1 MGGPSITFAWESRSI
16 MRAFLLRRLL
26 QNAILLLFIS
36 VIVYGI
42 LYLVPGG
49 PFDQLNFGATSATA
63 AAAQVKRL
71 NELLGLDRPLYE
83 RYWTW
88 LTKALVGDWGMSW
101 TVAFGQPVGRLIE
114 SRLGNTLLLMGLSAV
129 FSLAIA
135 LPIGIIS
142 AVRPYSIWDYL
153 ITAFSF
159 FGLSMP
165 TFWFGVMML
174 IIFSVVLGW
183 LPAGGAI
190 TPGKANDIV
199 DRIRHLIMPVVV
211 LSLVQVAGQSRFIR
225 SSMLEVLK
233 QDYIRT
239 ARAKGVPWARVVLTH
254 GLRNAILPVITLL
267 GLEIPQLFG
276 GAIITETI
284 FTWPG
289 MGRLFFEGISKND
302 WPLVQAITMLSAF
315 LVVGGNLLAD
325 LAYAVVDPRIR
336 YE

>member
-1 MGGPSITFAWESRSI
+1 MRTFLI
-16 MRAFLLRRLL
+16 RRLF
-26 QNAILLLFIS
+26 QNAILLLIIS

-49 PFDQLNFGATSATA
+49 PFDQLNFGAVSAAA

-71 NELLGLDRPLYE
+71 NELLGLDKPLHE
-83 RYWTW
+83 RYLTW
-88 LTKALVGDWGMSW
+88 LGRALTGDWGMSW
-101 TVAFGQPVGRLIE
+101 TVAFGQPVARLVE

-129 FSLAIA
+129 FSFLIA
-135 LPIGIIS
+135 MPIGIIS
-142 AVRPYSIWDYL
+142 AVRPYSVWDYV
-153 ITAFSF
+153 ITGFSF

-174 IIFSVVLGW
+174 IVFSVTLGW

-190 TPGKANDIV
+190 TPGKADDLV
-199 DRIRHLIMPVVV
+199 DRIRHLVLPVLV

-225 SSMLEVLK
+225 SSMLETLK
-233 QDYIRT
+233 QDFVRT
-239 ARAKGVPWARVVLTH
+239 ARAKGVPWFRVVMTH
-254 GLRNAILPVITLL
+254 ALRNAILPVITLL

-302 WPLVQAITMLSAF
+302 WPLVQAITMMSAF
-315 LVVGGNLLAD
+315 LVVAGNLLAD
-325 LAYAVVDPRIR
+325 LCYAAVDPRIR

>member
-1 MGGPSITFAWESRSI
+1 

-135 LPIGIIS
+135 LSIGIIS

>member
-1 MGGPSITFAWESRSI
+1 

-135 LPIGIIS
+135 LPIGILS
-142 AVRPYSIWDYL
+142 SKASVR
-153 ITAFSF
+153 
-159 FGLSMP
+159 
-165 TFWFGVMML
+165 
-174 IIFSVVLGW
+174 
-183 LPAGGAI
+183 
-190 TPGKANDIV
+190 
-199 DRIRHLIMPVVV
+199 
-211 LSLVQVAGQSRFIR
+211 
-225 SSMLEVLK
+225 
-233 QDYIRT
+233 
-239 ARAKGVPWARVVLTH
+239 
-254 GLRNAILPVITLL
+254 
-267 GLEIPQLFG
+267 
-276 GAIITETI
+276 
-284 FTWPG
+284 
-289 MGRLFFEGISKND
+289 
-302 WPLVQAITMLSAF
+302 
-315 LVVGGNLLAD
+315 
-325 LAYAVVDPRIR
+325 
-336 YE
+336 

>member
-1 MGGPSITFAWESRSI
+1 

-26 QNAILLLFIS
+26 QNTILLLFIS

-71 NELLGLDRPLYE
+71 NELIGLDRPLHE
-83 RYWTW
+83 RYWNW

-101 TVAFGQPVGRLIE
+101 SVAFGQPVGRLIE

-142 AVRPYSIWDYL
+142 AVRPYSVWDYL

-183 LPAGGAI
+183 LPAGGAV
-190 TPGKANDIV
+190 TPGKADFV
-199 DRIRHLIMPVVV
+199 DRVRHLIMPVVV

-239 ARAKGVPWARVVLTH
+239 ARAKGVPWTRVVMTH

-315 LVVGGNLLAD
+315 LVVAGNLLAD

>member
-1 MGGPSITFAWESRSI
+1 
-16 MRAFLLRRLL
+16 
-26 QNAILLLFIS
+26 
-36 VIVYGI
+36 
-42 LYLVPGG
+42 
-49 PFDQLNFGATSATA
+49 
-63 AAAQVKRL
+63 
-71 NELLGLDRPLYE
+71 
-83 RYWTW
+83 
-88 LTKALVGDWGMSW
+88 
-101 TVAFGQPVGRLIE
+101 
-114 SRLGNTLLLMGLSAV
+114 
-129 FSLAIA
+129 
-135 LPIGIIS
+135 
-142 AVRPYSIWDYL
+142 
-153 ITAFSF
+153 
-159 FGLSMP
+159 MP

>member
-1 MGGPSITFAWESRSI
+1 

-88 LTKALVGDWGMSW
+88 LTKALGGDWGMSW

>member
-1 MGGPSITFAWESRSI
+1 MRTFLI
-16 MRAFLLRRLL
+16 RRLF
-26 QNAILLLFIS
+26 QNAILLLIIS

-49 PFDQLNFGATSATA
+49 PFDQLNFGAVSAAA

-71 NELLGLDRPLYE
+71 NELLGLDKPLHE
-83 RYWTW
+83 RYLTW
-88 LTKALVGDWGMSW
+88 LGRALTGDWGMSW
-101 TVAFGQPVGRLIE
+101 TVAFGQPVARLVE

-129 FSLAIA
+129 FSFLIA
-135 LPIGIIS
+135 MPIGIIS
-142 AVRPYSIWDYL
+142 AVRPYSVWDYL
-153 ITAFSF
+153 ITGFSF

-174 IIFSVVLGW
+174 IVFSVTLGW

-190 TPGKANDIV
+190 TPGKADDIV
-199 DRIRHLIMPVVV
+199 DRIRHLVLPVLV

-225 SSMLEVLK
+225 SSMLETLK
-233 QDYIRT
+233 QDFVRT
-239 ARAKGVPWARVVLTH
+239 ARAKGVPWFRVVMTH
-254 GLRNAILPVITLL
+254 ALRNAILPVITLL

-302 WPLVQAITMLSAF
+302 WPLVQAITMMSAF
-315 LVVGGNLLAD
+315 LVVAGNLLAD
-325 LAYAVVDPRIR
+325 LCYAAVDPRIR